1 MDGQIPLII
10 EDLYRYFVTEPNPK
24 FGPDHISDDP
34 VKAHGLWA
42 FYQGVRLGMQM
53 SAASLELL

>member
-24 FGPDHISDDP
+24 FWPDHISDDP

-42 FYQGVRLGMQM
+42 FYQGVRLGMPG
-53 SAASLELL
+53 AVR

>member
-24 FGPDHISDDP
+24 FWPDHMSDDP
-34 VKAHGLWA
+34 VKAHRPWA
-42 FYQGVRLGMQM
+42 AGTPVSSPRQARSGRPTP
-53 SAASLELL
+53 